1 MATEKNTNPSQ
12 NNLLKKFNNLQK
24 ELENTKPSNSN
35 GQTTSPITNLQGALQ
50 HVDYRI
56 WFTNAMAKE
65 YMNSLS
71 IRLKESS
78 ETEKK
83 AALVESAMA
92 VTVYSFLI
100 YQLYPKKSEL
110 RKAII
115 QDPELSSNFVAMK
128 SMLDKSEGK
137 KAAEVFLNSV
147 IGNSQ
152 GENNR

>member
-1 MATEKNTNPSQ
+1 
-12 NNLLKKFNNLQK
+12 
-24 ELENTKPSNSN
+24 
-35 GQTTSPITNLQGALQ
+35 
-50 HVDYRI
+50 
-56 WFTNAMAKE
+56 
-65 YMNSLS
+65 MNSLS